1 MRDMTLQEIMEH
13 LPSVVR
19 WISYYKK
26 DSFGD
31 GEITEEE
38 MGQLHELAWQLVNL
52 TRPEE
57 GSDADGD

>member
-26 DSFGD
+26 DSLEDD
-31 GEITEEE
+31 GITEEE
-38 MGQLHELAWQLVNL
+38 MGQLHELAWQLVDL

-57 GSDADGD
+57 GSDADGS